1 MWALSRAVGVEGVGC
16 RAEEG
21 RDTGDWASNEG
32 LVLEARL
39 GQVDVGART
48 LPGKIDFVHVL

>member
-1 MWALSRAVGVEGVGC
+1 MEGVGC